1 MESSLN
7 LPLALK
13 LSNIPQVNE
22 DDIVVAEPSLGS
34 VGIQRFYFTFRSL
47 Y

>member
-1 MESSLN
+1 MEGSLN

-22 DDIVVAEPSLGS
+22 DDIVVAEPSLSS
-34 VGIQRFYFTFRSL
+34 VGIQRFDFTFRSFH
-47 Y
+47 

>member
-1 MESSLN
+1 MESSFN

-22 DDIVVAEPSLGS
+22 DDIVVAEPSHGS
-34 VGIQRFYFTFRSL
+34 VGIQRFDLTLRSF